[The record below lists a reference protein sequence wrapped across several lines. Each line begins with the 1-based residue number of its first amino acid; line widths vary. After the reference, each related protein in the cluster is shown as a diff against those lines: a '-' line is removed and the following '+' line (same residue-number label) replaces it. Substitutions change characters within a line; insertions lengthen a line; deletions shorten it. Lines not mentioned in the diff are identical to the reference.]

1 MDHGN
6 PQPSQVTL
14 IRYYCAVFDNVRR
27 VFGHLIVYGSAD
39 VAILVINVL
48 LVPVYTRVLTPDE
61 FGVLALLLLLEAF
74 LRPFTQWGL
83 DEAFLRFYYDC
94 DSENTRRTLTGST
107 ILFLFATN
115 TVLLLVLV
123 AGSGTISTLL
133 LGSHI
138 YGTAVA
144 ILAVNSAIAA
154 FFFLPFNFLR
164 IQNRPKQFAT
174 WTLARALGTVVAR
187 LVLVVGLRLGIIGIM
202 LADLFVSTL
211 LLLALTRVLKPL
223 LAWQFSWKLIR
234 DMLAYGLPRVP
245 YAVLHQIM
253 AMSDRFFLRVFLP
266 LRDVGLYQLG
276 SSVANVLKFY
286 PVAFQRAWTPFSYEA
301 MKRAD
306 APQLFSRLATI
317 AFSVLVF
324 STLGL
329 AVFAEPLVRVLTPP
343 TFHDAANIVPLLAF
357 GVTIQAITIFAI
369 TSLNIAKQSRS
380 LPGITLISAVITVIG
395 HMILIPKLGMLGAGL
410 SVVIGQCVLAFTFLV
425 VAQKHYRIP
434 YEISRLSRVAG
445 LGIVLYLAFGMAPQ
459 VSLVM
464 DLLIKCVIVACFPI
478 GLLFIRVFDK
488 TTIQEARSLLLS
500 TLSKN
505 TDDSPA
511 I

>member
-1 MDHGN
+1 M
-6 PQPSQVTL
+6 
-14 IRYYCAVFDNVRR
+14 FDNVRR

-380 LPGITLISAVITVIG
+380 LPGITLIAAVITVIG

-464 DLLIKCVIVACFPI
+464 DLLISCVIVACFPI

>member
-1 MDHGN
+1 M
-6 PQPSQVTL
+6 
-14 IRYYCAVFDNVRR
+14 
-27 VFGHLIVYGSAD
+27 
-39 VAILVINVL
+39 
-48 LVPVYTRVLTPDE
+48 
-61 FGVLALLLLLEAF
+61 
-74 LRPFTQWGL
+74 
-83 DEAFLRFYYDC
+83 
-94 DSENTRRTLTGST
+94 
-107 ILFLFATN
+107 
-115 TVLLLVLV
+115 
-123 AGSGTISTLL
+123 
-133 LGSHI
+133 
-138 YGTAVA
+138 
-144 ILAVNSAIAA
+144 NSAVAA

-174 WTLARALGTVVAR
+174 WTFARALGTVVAR

-202 LADLFVSTL
+202 LADLFVSTV
-211 LLLALTRVLKPL
+211 LLLALSRVLKPL
-223 LAWQFSWKLIR
+223 LAWQFSWKLVR
-234 DMLAYGLPRVP
+234 NMLAYGLPRVP

-253 AMSDRFFLRVFLP
+253 AMSDRFFLRLFLP

-301 MKRAD
+301 MERAD
-306 APQLFSRLATI
+306 APQLFSRLATV

-329 AVFAEPLVRVLTPP
+329 AVFAEPLVRLLTPP

-395 HMILIPKLGMLGAGL
+395 HLILIPRLGMLGAGL
-410 SVVIGQCVLAFTFLV
+410 SVVIGQCVLTSTFLV

-434 YEISRLSRVAG
+434 YEIARLSRVAG
-445 LGIVLYLAFGMAPQ
+445 LGIVLYLVLGMTPQ
-459 VSLVM
+459 ASLVI
-464 DLLIKCVIVACFPI
+464 DLLIRCAVVASFPI

-488 TTIQEARSLLLS
+488 TTIQQARSLLLS
-500 TLSKN
+500 TWSKN
-505 TDDSPA
+505 TDDNPA
-511 I
+511 V

>member
-6 PQPSQVTL
+6 PQPSQITL

-107 ILFLFATN
+107 ILFLFVTN

-123 AGSGTISTLL
+123 AGSDTISALL

-211 LLLALTRVLKPL
+211 LLLALSRVLKPL

-380 LPGITLISAVITVIG
+380 LPGITLISAVITVLG
-395 HMILIPKLGMLGAGL
+395 HLILIPKLGMLGAGL
-410 SVVIGQCVLAFTFLV
+410 SVVIGQCVLASTFLV

-445 LGIVLYLAFGMAPQ
+445 LGIVLYVAFGIAPQ

-464 DLLIKCVIVACFPI
+464 DLLISCVIVACFPI

-488 TTIQEARSLLLS
+488 ATIQQAHSLLLS

>member
-1 MDHGN
+1 
-6 PQPSQVTL
+6 
-14 IRYYCAVFDNVRR
+14 
-27 VFGHLIVYGSAD
+27 
-39 VAILVINVL
+39 
-48 LVPVYTRVLTPDE
+48 
-61 FGVLALLLLLEAF
+61 
-74 LRPFTQWGL
+74 
-83 DEAFLRFYYDC
+83 
-94 DSENTRRTLTGST
+94 
-107 ILFLFATN
+107 
-115 TVLLLVLV
+115 
-123 AGSGTISTLL
+123 
-133 LGSHI
+133 
-138 YGTAVA
+138 
-144 ILAVNSAIAA
+144 
-154 FFFLPFNFLR
+154 
-164 IQNRPKQFAT
+164 
-174 WTLARALGTVVAR
+174 
-187 LVLVVGLRLGIIGIM
+187 
-202 LADLFVSTL
+202 
-211 LLLALTRVLKPL
+211 
-223 LAWQFSWKLIR
+223 
-234 DMLAYGLPRVP
+234 
-245 YAVLHQIM
+245 
-253 AMSDRFFLRVFLP
+253 
-266 LRDVGLYQLG
+266 
-276 SSVANVLKFY
+276 
-286 PVAFQRAWTPFSYEA
+286 
-301 MKRAD
+301 
-306 APQLFSRLATI
+306 
-317 AFSVLVF
+317 
-324 STLGL
+324 
-329 AVFAEPLVRVLTPP
+329 
-343 TFHDAANIVPLLAF
+343 VPLLAF

>member
-1 MDHGN
+1 
-6 PQPSQVTL
+6 
-14 IRYYCAVFDNVRR
+14 VFDNVRR

-39 VAILVINVL
+39 VAILAINVL

-61 FGVLALLLLLEAF
+61 FGILALLLLLEAF

-94 DSENTRRTLTGST
+94 DSDNTRRTLTGST
-107 ILFLFATN
+107 IIFLLGTN
-115 TVLLLVLV
+115 TVLLLALV
-123 AGSGTISTLL
+123 AGSTAISTLL
-133 LGSHI
+133 LGSHV
-138 YGTAVA
+138 YGTAIA
-144 ILAVNSAIAA
+144 ILAMNSAIAA

-174 WTLARALGTVVAR
+174 WTFARALGTVAAR
-187 LVLVVGLRLGIIGIM
+187 LILVVGLQLGIIGIM
-202 LADLFVSTL
+202 LADLFVSTV
-211 LLLALTRVLKPL
+211 LLLALSRVLKPL
-223 LAWQFSWKLIR
+223 LAWQFSWKLVQ

-253 AMSDRFFLRVFLP
+253 AMSDRFFLRLFLP

-301 MKRAD
+301 MERSD
-306 APQLFSRLATI
+306 APKLFARLATV

-343 TFHDAANIVPLLAF
+343 TFHDAAHIVPLLAF

-380 LPGITLISAVITVIG
+380 LPGITLISSVITIIG
-395 HMILIPKLGMLGAGL
+395 HLLLIPRLGMLGAGL
-410 SVVIGQCVLAFTFLV
+410 SVVIGQCVLASTFLI

-434 YEISRLSRVAG
+434 YEVGRLFRITG
-445 LGIVLYLAFGMAPQ
+445 FGIVLYLALGLAPQ
-459 VSLVM
+459 NSVMM
-464 DLLIKCVIVACFPI
+464 DLLIRCAIVSCFPI

-488 TTIQEARSLLLS
+488 TTIQQARSVLS
-500 TLSKN
+500 SSWSNNK
-505 TDDSPA
+505 DDKPA